1 MIAQGANAVDLG
13 PRVAWFLKGV
23 YLGDSALKRIARDYN
38 VSVGTAK
45 LWWNGKCPTSEH
57 LTAMAKRWGWRF
69 VTFVFEG
76 PIGTPA
82 MFAEMQASEERIARR
97 VAERLAY
104 EAQVMEVARSGR
116 ANGGGD
122 SDVGGP
128 DATAPV
134 SRPERAA

>member
-1 MIAQGANAVDLG
+1 MAQADLFMSEVGSKTAFWLRSHFGGSVTKNTANLLEISERQA
-13 PRVAWFLKGV
+13 
-23 YLGDSALKRIARDYN
+23 KRILA
-38 VSVGTAK
+38 GGA
-45 LWWNGKCPTSEH
+45 PTSEQ
-57 LTAMAKRWGWRF
+57 LGILARRFGWRF
-69 VTFVFEG
+69 VNFVME
-76 PIGTPA
+76 PA
-82 MFAEMQASEERIARR
+82 VGSPAIYAAMEASEERIAQR

-104 EAQVMEVARSGR
+104 EAEVLEAVRAGR